1 MPTRAR
7 ASAPA
12 EHHPAAYPQLLAV
25 VLIWGLNFTVSKWSL
40 REFPVLGFTAL
51 RFAIAS
57 LLLLAV
63 LRWREGSIRPAP
75 GTLRGLALLGVTGNS
90 VYQLCFIIGLSL
102 TTASNSALVL
112 ASMPA
117 MVAGLAFAFGLERV
131 TPRAAEGLVL
141 ASIGVVLV
149 VAARGLAL
157 GGHPLRGDLLS
168 FGAVIC
174 WAVFTLG
181 VRRLP
186 HGISPLAI
194 TTWTMVLG
202 TPVLFLLGVPSLVRM
217 DWGAVS
223 LLGWAGLVYS
233 AAMSLVVAYV
243 LWNNSVRVI
252 GSSRTAVFACITPL
266 VAMASAALILHE
278 RPTPLQL
285 AGAGAILGG
294 VILSQRPA
302 R

>member
-1 MPTRAR
+1 MPTRAP
-7 ASAPA
+7 ASTPA
-12 EHHPAAYPQLLAV
+12 VHRPAAYPQLFAV
-25 VLIWGLNFTVSKWSL
+25 VLIWGLNYTVSKWSL

-57 LLLLAV
+57 VLLVAV

-75 GTLRGLALLGVTGNS
+75 GHLRRLALLGVTGNS

-117 MVAGLAFAFGLERV
+117 MVAGLAFVFGLERV
-131 TPRAAEGLVL
+131 TARSAEGLAL

-149 VAARGLAL
+149 VAAHGLAL
-157 GGHPLRGDLLS
+157 GGHTLHGDFLS

-186 HGISPLAI
+186 DGISPLAI

-202 TPVLFLLGVPSLVRM
+202 TPVLLLLGLPSLVRM

-223 LLGWAGLVYS
+223 PLGWAGLVYS

-243 LWNNSVRVI
+243 LWNSSVRVI

-266 VAMASAALILHE
+266 VAMASAAFVLNE

-285 AGAGAILGG
+285 AGAAAILGG